1 MQIHVTARHCEIG
14 PELRAYA
21 EQRLSKLNKYDAGIR
36 EIRVIVSHERKLHTV
51 ELTLHAHG
59 EDFVITES
67 NIEAGAALEHAADRL
82 EERIRRAK
90 DKRVNAP
97 RREGRGSDPVSAQ
110 PEAVDD
116 ADDEA

>member
-1 MQIHVTARHCEIG
+1 MQIHVTARHCEVG
-14 PELRAYA
+14 PELRSYA
-21 EQRLSKLNKYDAGIR
+21 EQRLTKLNKYDAGIR
-36 EIRVIVSHERKLHTV
+36 EIRVIVSLERKLHTV

-97 RREGRGSDPVSAQ
+97 RRDGRGDDPLPA
-110 PEAVDD
+110 PADAVEDDD
-116 ADDEA
+116 AEA